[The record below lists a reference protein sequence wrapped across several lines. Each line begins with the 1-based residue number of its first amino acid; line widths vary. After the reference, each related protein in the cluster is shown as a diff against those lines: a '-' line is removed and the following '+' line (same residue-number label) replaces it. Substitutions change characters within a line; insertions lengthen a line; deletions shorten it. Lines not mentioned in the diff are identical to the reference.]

1 MHEIRSALRLA
12 GRSPG
17 FTALAVL
24 TMALGIGANA
34 AVFSVVYGVLLR
46 PLPLPGA
53 ERLAFITREGDVS
66 LLDGVDWR
74 AESRSFESIALFLRA
89 WAFDLSG
96 SGEPERLRGVVAEP
110 QYFEV
115 VGVRPLL
122 GRVFGE
128 EDNRVGGPHV
138 ALISERFWQ
147 RRFGRA
153 RDAVGQTLI
162 LSDNPTTVIGVMPAH
177 ADFLQDDVDLWTP
190 AAVVTPWAVG
200 ERGTNNFDAMGRL
213 RNGATVEEARAE
225 MVAISR
231 KLEAAYPKT
240 NRNKIVEPIALVE
253 FMVGDVRRAL
263 WVLCGAVGFV
273 LLIAS
278 VNLASLLL
286 ARSSARQDEF
296 ALRAALGA
304 SRWRI
309 VRQLLVEGL
318 CLAVMGGALG
328 IGLAWL
334 GTDALLALAPEGLP
348 RRAEVAVQW
357 PVVAFGAAVTVA
369 AGLAFSAIPAIHVLR
384 GEAASYLKSGRVMG
398 GDGARQRTLGLLVA
412 SEVTLACVLLIGS
425 GLLVRTFLRLQG
437 VPLGFDPSRVLSA
450 QIILPES
457 RYGEKA
463 PQTSA
468 FERILQRAQEIPG
481 VETAAYVTTPPLSPR
496 GGIGNRVL
504 VQDREFPP
512 NQEPGAR
519 ARPVLGDYF
528 RALRIPIVEGRAFTA
543 DDREG
548 APRVAIVNQR
558 FARQLW
564 PGESAL
570 GKRIAWRDWMPEGTW
585 MEVVG
590 VAADVKATT
599 LTGGDVQ
606 AVYMPYVQRDQ
617 PWQRFGTLVVRAR
630 GDAGLLRRGLR
641 EAVWTVDPTVPL
653 EDEQTLDERVAE
665 AIAPQQASAFA
676 LAVFAGAALL
686 LAVQGLYALLAYA
699 VERRRREIAV
709 RMALGARSQELLR
722 LVIGRGMALTV
733 LGLAVGVPAAILMS
747 SGIQSLL
754 YEVEPTDPF
763 TYALVAVAL
772 AAAAFLACAVPAHR
786 AARLDPMAALRS
798 E

>member
-1 MHEIRSALRLA
+1 
-12 GRSPG
+12 
-17 FTALAVL
+17 
-24 TMALGIGANA
+24 
-34 AVFSVVYGVLLR
+34 
-46 PLPLPGA
+46 
-53 ERLAFITREGDVS
+53 
-66 LLDGVDWR
+66 
-74 AESRSFESIALFLRA
+74 
-89 WAFDLSG
+89 
-96 SGEPERLRGVVAEP
+96 
-110 QYFEV
+110 
-115 VGVRPLL
+115 
-122 GRVFGE
+122 
-128 EDNRVGGPHV
+128 
-138 ALISERFWQ
+138 
-147 RRFGRA
+147 
-153 RDAVGQTLI
+153 
-162 LSDNPTTVIGVMPAH
+162 
-177 ADFLQDDVDLWTP
+177 
-190 AAVVTPWAVG
+190 
-200 ERGTNNFDAMGRL
+200 
-213 RNGATVEEARAE
+213 
-225 MVAISR
+225 
-231 KLEAAYPKT
+231 
-240 NRNKIVEPIALVE
+240 
-253 FMVGDVRRAL
+253 
-263 WVLCGAVGFV
+263 
-273 LLIAS
+273 
-278 VNLASLLL
+278 
-286 ARSSARQDEF
+286 
-296 ALRAALGA
+296 
-304 SRWRI
+304 
-309 VRQLLVEGL
+309 
-318 CLAVMGGALG
+318 
-328 IGLAWL
+328 
-334 GTDALLALAPEGLP
+334 
-348 RRAEVAVQW
+348 
-357 PVVAFGAAVTVA
+357 VA

>member
-1 MHEIRSALRLA
+1 
-12 GRSPG
+12 
-17 FTALAVL
+17 
-24 TMALGIGANA
+24 
-34 AVFSVVYGVLLR
+34 
-46 PLPLPGA
+46 
-53 ERLAFITREGDVS
+53 
-66 LLDGVDWR
+66 
-74 AESRSFESIALFLRA
+74 
-89 WAFDLSG
+89 
-96 SGEPERLRGVVAEP
+96 
-110 QYFEV
+110 
-115 VGVRPLL
+115 
-122 GRVFGE
+122 
-128 EDNRVGGPHV
+128 
-138 ALISERFWQ
+138 
-147 RRFGRA
+147 
-153 RDAVGQTLI
+153 
-162 LSDNPTTVIGVMPAH
+162 
-177 ADFLQDDVDLWTP
+177 
-190 AAVVTPWAVG
+190 
-200 ERGTNNFDAMGRL
+200 
-213 RNGATVEEARAE
+213 
-225 MVAISR
+225 
-231 KLEAAYPKT
+231 
-240 NRNKIVEPIALVE
+240 VEPIALVE